1 MDAVVAGE
9 RIPSLL
15 AALARVPDRRGRRG
29 RRYTAAARLT
39 FAVCAMLCGA
49 QPVGDRAVG
58 AGSGQRRGARGAG
71 HHA

>member
-15 AALARVPDRRGRRG
+15 AALASVPDRRGRRG

-49 QPVGDRAVG
+49 R
-58 AGSGQRRGARGAG
+58 SL
-71 HHA
+71 